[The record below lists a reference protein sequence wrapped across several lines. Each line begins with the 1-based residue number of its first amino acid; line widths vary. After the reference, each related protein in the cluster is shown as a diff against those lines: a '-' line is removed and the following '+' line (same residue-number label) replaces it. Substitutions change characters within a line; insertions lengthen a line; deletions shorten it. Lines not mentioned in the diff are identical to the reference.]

1 MAAFRANPPTAFD
14 ISPDNLI
21 APSSSSYTP
30 PCTPSLR
37 RRRAESVGLDDFTP
51 SKRMRLM
58 SASLGATQSS
68 YLVSREPLT
77 STPNIFTPMLEALP
91 ELPKPDWSLL
101 DLSGPS
107 GDYQSRTQLEERIQ
121 ALTSSLSSAQNQ
133 LKAQNLIIEG
143 AHAQLV
149 VQDMILNKQN
159 QTLEAKGKKKNDDRT
174 ILFPGGYGRC
184 LTSDEFTALVDAQ
197 AAALD
202 KKAEEKRKRAELRQ
216 QKRSRKDLVDS
227 RWREAQEK
235 YKDLKAKHEEQC
247 RALLA
252 AGTRK
257 RDLPPG
263 PERVYKKDI
272 EAEIDDMLSGD
283 GSEEEMSEEDE

>member
-1 MAAFRANPPTAFD
+1 MTLRSKPSFFHLRRVVLLPPNEDHALVP
-14 ISPDNLI
+14 SRLSLL
-21 APSSSSYTP
+21 PSSSEARHTRQP
-30 PCTPSLR
+30 
-37 RRRAESVGLDDFTP
+37 FT
-51 SKRMRLM
+51 
-58 SASLGATQSS
+58 
-68 YLVSREPLT
+68 
-77 STPNIFTPMLEALP
+77 
-91 ELPKPDWSLL
+91 
-101 DLSGPS
+101 
-107 GDYQSRTQLEERIQ
+107 
-121 ALTSSLSSAQNQ
+121 LTSSLSSAQNQ

-159 QTLEAKGKKKNDDRT
+159 QTLEAKGKKKNNDRT
-174 ILFPGGYGRC
+174 ILFPGGYSRC

-235 YKDLKAKHEEQC
+235 YRDLKAKHEEQC